1 MSFRDLPYALQK
13 RRPHLISVVVCTD
26 GRRESLEA
34 LHACLYRQTHG
45 GFEIVYIVG
54 PTEDGSWEAVSR
66 WRQTP
71 GVKAARSPVLNLSVS
86 RNLGIELA
94 AGELIAFI
102 DDDALPEP
110 EWLVNLAAA
119 FDMEDTGGAG
129 GAVLDPTGIDYQFRF
144 SAADRLGQS
153 HHGFDHSPDEGAY
166 PHSELYPHV
175 MGANCMFRRDAL
187 VEIGGF
193 DEEFEYYLDETD
205 VCCRLIDA
213 GYQIRQVE
221 NAPVHH
227 KFLRNNLRNEA
238 RILLKR
244 YPLLKNK
251 VYFALLNALEDAPLD
266 VTIGKLREFFDEHRR
281 DMRLHHETGRT
292 APTVI
297 LDFEADAERA
307 WRDGLERGLSK
318 VRKLANPER
327 FRSPRAFVP
336 FSGARQHAGRGA
348 TAFIGVEGDNEQTA
362 IDAAHKL
369 AAVGMD
375 VHIIFVAAAFD
386 DVSFIDGVWI
396 RRRTSRYAAM
406 SQEARRWDI
415 PEPFWRLM
423 AAAANEIERM
433 ERLRPIDEIIDLSG
447 MALAAGLVWRGHG
460 GVSVSDRDAPARL
473 PEGLLADENLTKSCG
488 ALIAG
493 LHAMIRTAAPHP
505 DGAARR
511 DA

>member
-1 MSFRDLPYALQK
+1 MSFSDLPYAIQK

-45 GFEIVYIVG
+45 SFEIVYIVG
-54 PTEDGSWEAVSR
+54 PTEDGSWEAVSG
-66 WRQTP
+66 WRDTP
-71 GVKAARSPVLNLSVS
+71 GVKAARNPLLNLSVS

-119 FDMEDTGGAG
+119 FDMEDAGGAG
-129 GAVLDPTGIDYQFRF
+129 GAVLDPTGIDYQFHF
-144 SAADRLGQS
+144 SAADRLGQAY
-153 HHGFDHSPDEGAY
+153 HGFDHSPDEGAY
-166 PHSELYPHV
+166 PHSELFPHV

-227 KFLRNNLRNEA
+227 KFLPNNLRNEA
-238 RILLKR
+238 KILLKR

-251 VYFALLNALEDAPLD
+251 VYFALLNALDDAPLD

-281 DMRLHHETGRT
+281 DMRLYHDTGRT

-297 LDFEADAERA
+297 RDFEDDAERA

-318 VRKLANPER
+318 TRKLANPER
-327 FRSPRAFVP
+327 FANPRAFVP
-336 FSGARQHAGRGA
+336 FSGSRPHAGRGA
-348 TAFIGVEGDNEQTA
+348 TAFIGVEGDNEEA
-362 IDAAHKL
+362 VIAEAHKL
-369 AAVGMD
+369 AVVGVD
-375 VHIIFVAAAFD
+375 VHVIFVAAAFD

-406 SQEARRWDI
+406 TREARQWDV
-415 PEPFWRLM
+415 PEPFWLLM
-423 AAAANEIERM
+423 AAVANEIARM

-447 MALAAGLVWRGHG
+447 LALAASLVWSGHG
-460 GVSVSDRDAPARL
+460 GVSVSDRDTPARL
-473 PEGLLADENLTKSCG
+473 PAALMADGNLSQSGGKLVAGLR
-488 ALIAG
+488 ALIEGAG
-493 LHAMIRTAAPHP
+493 AST
-505 DGAARR
+505 
-511 DA
+511 